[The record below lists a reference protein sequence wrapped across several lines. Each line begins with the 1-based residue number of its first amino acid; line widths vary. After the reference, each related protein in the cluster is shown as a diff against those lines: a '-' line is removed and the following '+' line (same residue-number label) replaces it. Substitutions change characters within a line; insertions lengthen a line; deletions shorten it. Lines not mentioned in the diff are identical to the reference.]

1 MNIGLFTLAIA
12 QLTLVCSIA
21 VSLIAG
27 WLYSRRRISLDN
39 PIFNS
44 VVAGLVVAQ
53 ISFVLHYLPAYRNNL
68 LTILDFRDQGFDLI
82 PGMVAGG
89 CVITWYLFRCRSL
102 RKPFVAAIVAGTTVW
117 SAASAVA
124 NFSKQPQSVNA
135 VSLVGVD
142 GIREPLAQIDG
153 RPTVLNLWATW
164 CPPCRAEI
172 PILAEAQANHRVRHM
187 TPFPII

>member
-1 MNIGLFTLAIA
+1 LKKDNPMNMGLFTLPIA
-12 QLTLVCSIA
+12 PLTLVCSIA

-44 VVAGLVVAQ
+44 VVAGLVVAR

-124 NFSKQPQSVNA
+124 NFSKQPQSVPA
-135 VSLVGVD
+135 VSLVDVD

-164 CPPCRAEI
+164 CPPVERRC
-172 PILAEAQANHRVRHM
+172 PYC
-187 TPFPII
+187 

>member
-1 MNIGLFTLAIA
+1 
-12 QLTLVCSIA
+12 
-21 VSLIAG
+21 
-27 WLYSRRRISLDN
+27 
-39 PIFNS
+39 
-44 VVAGLVVAQ
+44 
-53 ISFVLHYLPAYRNNL
+53 